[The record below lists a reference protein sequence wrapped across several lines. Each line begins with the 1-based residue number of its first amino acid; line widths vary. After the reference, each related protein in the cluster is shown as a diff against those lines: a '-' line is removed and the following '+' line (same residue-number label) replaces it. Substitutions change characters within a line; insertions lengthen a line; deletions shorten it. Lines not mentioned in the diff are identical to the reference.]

1 MSISKSVI
9 DVIKNDPSLKQ
20 LNFQVTIVNY
30 NNYLILLSLQPD
42 IVYSVYC
49 IQKVN
54 NINEIQGVP
63 KNMGI

>member
-1 MSISKSVI
+1 MSISKSVV
-9 DVIKNDPSLKQ
+9 DVIINDPSLKQ
-20 LNFQVTIVNY
+20 LIFQVTIVNY

-54 NINEIQGVP
+54 NINEILGVP